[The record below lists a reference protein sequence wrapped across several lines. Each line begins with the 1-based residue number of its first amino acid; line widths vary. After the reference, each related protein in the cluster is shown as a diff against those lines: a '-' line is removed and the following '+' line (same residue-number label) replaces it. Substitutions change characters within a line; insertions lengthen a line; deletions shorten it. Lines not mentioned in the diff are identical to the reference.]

1 MRAVV
6 VGAGV
11 LGASVAYHLACAGA
25 RVLVVDAQ
33 RDGCATPAGAGIIC
47 PWVSGVDDATFFRLY
62 VEGARYYAEL
72 IPALSELGEAD
83 LGFRR
88 CGALLV
94 SADTRELALFDRE
107 LRERQAIMPEMGAVS
122 RLAPHEAQVLFPPLR
137 ADLAAVHV
145 AGGARVDGRRL
156 ASGLLRA
163 AERCGAIQRTGEAAL
178 AIDGERVTGID
189 LNGDHIAADQ
199 VVLSAGAWAPALLR
213 PLGIELAIA
222 PQRGQIIHLRMAGQ
236 ETREWPVVLPPGAHY
251 LLAFDDQ
258 RVVAGATREPAVG
271 FDYRVTAGGAADLLA
286 SALEVAPGLASA
298 ELIEVRVGFRPIGRE
313 QRPLLGRVAGV
324 DGLVI
329 GNGLGA
335 AGLTI
340 GPLAGRL
347 LADVMLGRSPQLDL
361 QPFEPLRRMAGAQSA
376 PALR

>member
-6 VGAGV
+6 VGGGV
-11 LGASVAYHLACAGA
+11 LGASAAYHLACAGA
-25 RVLVVDAQ
+25 HVLVVDAQ
-33 RDGCATPAGAGIIC
+33 RNGCATAAGAGIIC
-47 PWVSGVDDATFFRLY
+47 PWASGVDDAAFFRLY

-72 IPALSELGEAD
+72 VPTLAELGEAD

-94 SADTRELALFDRE
+94 SADTRELARFDRQ

-122 RLAPHEAQVLFPPLR
+122 RLAPRETQALFPPLR
-137 ADLAAVHV
+137 ADLASVHV

-156 ASGLLRA
+156 ASSLLRA
-163 AERCGAIQRTGEAAL
+163 AERRGAIRRVGEAAL
-178 AIDGERVTGID
+178 AISGEHVAGVRVD
-189 LNGDHIAADQ
+189 GDHIAADQ
-199 VVLSAGAWAPALLR
+199 VVLTAGAWAPALLR
-213 PLGIELAIA
+213 PLGIELAIV

-236 ETREWPVVLPPGAHY
+236 ETREWPVVLPAGSHY

-258 RVVAGATREPAVG
+258 RVVAGATRELGVG
-271 FDYRVTAGGAADLLA
+271 FDYRITAGGATDVL
-286 SALEVAPGLASA
+286 SNALEVAPGLASA
-298 ELIEVRVGFRPIGRE
+298 ELIEMRVGFRPVGRE
-313 QRPLLGRVAGV
+313 LCPLLGRVAGV

-347 LADVMLGRSPQLDL
+347 LAEVTLARSPQLDL
-361 QPFEPLRRMAGAQSA
+361 QPFEPLRRIDRAQSA
-376 PALR
+376 LALR

>member
-11 LGASVAYHLACAGA
+11 LGASTAYHLACAGA
-25 RVLVVDAQ
+25 DVLVVDAQ
-33 RDGCATPAGAGIIC
+33 RDGCATAAGAGIIC
-47 PWVSGVDDATFFRLY
+47 PWVSGVDDAAFFRLY
-62 VEGARYYAEL
+62 VEGARYYTELVPALAEL
-72 IPALSELGEAD
+72 GQAD

-94 SADTRELALFDRE
+94 SADLHELALFDRE
-107 LRERQAIMPEMGAVS
+107 LRERQATMPEMGAVS
-122 RLAPHEAQVLFPPLR
+122 RLAPRETQALFPVLR
-137 ADLAAVHV
+137 SDLAGVHV

-156 ASGLLRA
+156 ASALLRA
-163 AERCGAIQRTGEAAL
+163 AERRGAIRRTGAAAL
-178 AIDGERVTGID
+178 AIDGEHVTGVRVD
-189 LNGDHIAADQ
+189 GDHVAADQ
-199 VVLSAGAWAPALLR
+199 VVLSAGVWAPALLR
-213 PLGIELAIA
+213 PLGIELVIV
-222 PQRGQIIHLRMAGQ
+222 PQRGQIIHLRVAGQ
-236 ETREWPVVLPPGAHY
+236 ETREWPVVLPTGSHY

-258 RVVAGATREPAVG
+258 RVVAGATRELGLG
-271 FDYRVTAGGAADLLA
+271 FDYRVTAGGVADVLA
-286 SALEVAPGLASA
+286 NALGVAPGLASA
-298 ELIEVRVGFRPIGRE
+298 EVLETRVGFRPVGQE
-313 QRPLLGRVAGV
+313 LRPLLGRVAGV

-347 LADVMLGRSPQLDL
+347 LASVTLGRSPRLDL
-361 QPFEPLRRMAGAQSA
+361 RPFEPLRRIGGAQSA